1 MGSVQE
7 AGEALVTVFSKAVP
21 PPDTLAKGKRALSR
35 AEIDKMTQAG
45 LQKLYAAARVERE
58 NRRLGLFARARV
70 AFYLQQRLLAAGYA
84 PELVKQVL
92 FAMLV
97 SAFVGK

>member
-1 MGSVQE
+1 MGLVQDS
-7 AGEALVTVFSKAVP
+7 GETLVAVFLKAVP
-21 PPDTLAKGKRALSR
+21 LPDTFAKGKRASSR
-35 AEIDKMTQAG
+35 ADIDRMTQAG
-45 LQKLYAAARVERE
+45 LQKFYEAARNERE
-58 NRRLGLFARARV
+58 NRRLGLIGRARV
-70 AFYLQQRLLAAGYA
+70 AFFLQQRLLAAGYA